1 MKKLI
6 LLITLATLAI
16 PVFGQEGWKDQS
28 GHLTQNTESR
38 NSVNGFGGWL
48 VVTSDA
54 DWKAKWLT
62 PSDTVPHF
70 TEAKNVARG
79 KEIFVLTLFA
89 NPLLDSN
96 GDANITCDL
105 DVTRPDGTSSI
116 HQVGAV
122 CFQGKIKEAPTHL
135 FLSAPV
141 IGFRGDPDDPSG
153 KWVVHVTLKDN
164 VRGAIV
170 PLQSSFVLN

>member
-6 LLITLATLAI
+6 LLIALATLAI
-16 PVFGQEGWKDQS
+16 PAFGQEGWKDQG

-38 NSVNGFGGWL
+38 NSVDEFGGWL

-54 DWKAKWLT
+54 DWNAKWQT

-70 TEAKNVARG
+70 TEAKTVARG
-79 KEIFVLTLFA
+79 KEIFVLILFA

-96 GDANITCDL
+96 GGANVTCDL

-135 FLSAPV
+135 FLSTPV

-153 KWVVHVTLKDN
+153 KWVVRVTLKDN
-164 VRGAIV
+164 VRGAVV